1 MFQAIVGCSLR
12 HRIFVL
18 IAAAVLVGW
27 GAFLARDMPIDLLP
41 EIRQPSVIINAD
53 VPGLG
58 AEEMEHLVTI
68 PTEMALSGM
77 PGVVSVRSRSTNG
90 ANYIQV
96 LFDWGTDAYRNRQLV
111 SERLAVVRGQLP
123 NGVVPMMAPMS
134 AATGLVM
141 HMGVTGGAS
150 PMDLREYVDWV
161 LRPRLLASPGVS
173 QIFVIGGEVRTYR
186 FTPNPV
192 LMRQMSVTL
201 DEVEKT
207 LKAFG
212 TNTTGGF
219 SDTHGTEYTVR
230 NIGKPASLDD
240 MRSVVAAY
248 RFGVPV
254 LLSQIGEVAFVPKVK
269 RGDGAFNG
277 IPSVNLEIVKQPQ
290 ANTVMVGDH
299 IVALLDEMQQTA
311 PPGVRLGQISYN
323 QADMIKE
330 AIGNV
335 GHMLRDAVIIVT
347 IVLIIFLASLR
358 PTAISL
364 LAIPISLVVSVIVFH
379 LIGATLNTMTLGGI
393 AIAIGELVD
402 DSVVDVENILRR
414 LGENRKRTDPES
426 ITRVIARASQE
437 VRSGIVYATIIILLV
452 FVPLFAMPG
461 IQGRMFGP
469 LATAYIVS
477 IFASLVVSVTVTPA
491 LASYLLP
498 GMQALQGEHGG
509 WFARWLRRRNER
521 ALSWVLDHGRS
532 VLGVTAIAV
541 LAAAAS
547 VPYLPRSFLPEFNE
561 GNIYVTLLLNP
572 DTSLP
577 ESYRVGHLAE
587 QILMQV
593 PEVKA
598 MSRRTGHYEFDSD
611 IDPVQDNEMPLKI
624 KLDHGRTLHQ
634 VMDDIRNRMSIFSG
648 DLEVTQFL
656 RERMQSEDQG
666 VRGDIVFKIYGP
678 DLATLRTLAMHMR
691 DQFRWNTKALD
702 DLIVE
707 QQTFSPQA
715 RISVDYARAK
725 LFGITPAQITDVLEG
740 FSNGRTVSQVIEN
753 GRRFDVVLRLGDQD
767 RTPDALRRLYID
779 TPSGPVPLSS
789 FADVSITSGP
799 SNIVHEDGI
808 RRIAVTANL
817 DPHYDEAKV
826 VQVLRELIAQ
836 MHLPIGYRT
845 SLEGDFREGEKG
857 RLMLSILTP
866 VSILLILTVLQ
877 QRFRSIVLCLIIM
890 GNIPLALVGS
900 VAALWLVGMDLNL
913 AAMIGFIAVTGV
925 ATRNSLLKVSHFIN
939 LHLHEGIP
947 VGRALVLRGSA
958 ERLMPVL
965 MTALAAGLALVPLL
979 FASDIAGTEI
989 LHPVAVAI
997 FGGLIS
1003 STLLDTF
1010 TTPLLFL
1017 LFGERALARVIAGNT
1032 QLAYDT
1038 F

>member
-1 MFQAIVGCSLR
+1 MFQAIVTFSLR
-12 HRIFVL
+12 HRVFVL

-27 GAFLARDMPIDLLP
+27 GAYIARDMPIDLLP

-90 ANYIQV
+90 SNYIQV
-96 LFDWGTDAYRNRQLV
+96 LFQWGTDPYRNRQLV
-111 SERLAVVRGQLP
+111 TERLALVQPQLP
-123 NGVVPMMAPMS
+123 DGVVPIMAPLS
-134 AATGLVM
+134 AATGLIM
-141 HMGVTGGAS
+141 HMGVTGGESA
-150 PMDLREYVDWV
+150 MALREYIDWV
-161 LRPRLLASPGVS
+161 LRPRLMASPGVS

-192 LMRQMSVTL
+192 LMRQMNITL
-201 DEVEKT
+201 DQVEKA

-212 TNTTGGF
+212 TNTAGGF
-219 SDTHGTEYTVR
+219 SDTHGTEYTIR
-230 NIGKPASLDD
+230 NIGKPANLDD
-240 MRSVVAAY
+240 MRNVVVAY
-248 RFGVPV
+248 QFGVPV
-254 LLSQIGEVAFVPKVK
+254 MLSQIGDIAFVPKVK

-277 IPSVNLEIVKQPQ
+277 VPSVNLEIVKQPQ
-290 ANTVMVGDH
+290 ANTVEVADR
-299 IVALLDEMQQTA
+299 VSALLDEMQKTA
-311 PPGVRLGQISYN
+311 PPGIKLGQISYN
-323 QADMIKE
+323 QADMIKD

-335 GHMLRDAVIIVT
+335 GHILRDAVIIVT
-347 IVLIIFLASLR
+347 FVLIVFLASLR
-358 PTAISL
+358 PTIISL
-364 LAIPISLVVSVIVFH
+364 LAIPISLVVSVIAFH
-379 LIGATLNTMTLGGI
+379 LMGATLNTMTLGGI

-414 LGENRKRTDPES
+414 LGENRKRPDSEPVM
-426 ITRVIARASQE
+426 RVIARASQE
-437 VRSGIVYATIIILLV
+437 VRSGIVYATVIILLV

-498 GMQALQGEHGG
+498 HMKSLQGEHGG
-509 WFARWLRRRNER
+509 LFARWLKRRNER
-521 ALSWVLDHGRS
+521 ALNWVLNNGRIVLS
-532 VLGVTAIAV
+532 VAALAV
-541 LAAAAS
+541 LVAAAS

-561 GNIYVTLLLNP
+561 GNIYVTLLMNP

-577 ESYRVGHLAE
+577 EAYHVGHLAE
-587 QILMQV
+587 QILMQE

-598 MSRRTGHYEFDSD
+598 ISRRTGHYENDSD
-611 IDPVQDNEMPLKI
+611 IDPVQDNEMPMKI
-624 KLDHGRTLHQ
+624 KLDHGRTLHEL
-634 VMDDIRNRMSIFSG
+634 MDDIRNKMSIFSG
-648 DLEVTQFL
+648 DLNVSQFL

-666 VRGDIVFKIYGP
+666 IYGDIVFKIYGP
-678 DLATLRTLAMHMR
+678 DLGTLRTLAMHMR
-691 DQFRWNTKALD
+691 DEFRWNTKGLD

-707 QQTFSPQA
+707 QQTFSPQV
-715 RISVDYARAK
+715 RIAVDYDRAK
-725 LFGITPAQITDVLEG
+725 LFGITPAQITDVLQSM
-740 FSNGRTVSQVIEN
+740 SNGRTVSQVIEN
-753 GRRFDVVLRLGDQD
+753 GRRFDVVLRLGDED
-767 RTPDALRRLYID
+767 RTPDALGQLYVD
-779 TPSGPVPLSS
+779 TPSGPVPVSS
-789 FADVSITSGP
+789 FAKVSITSGP
-799 SNIVHEDGI
+799 SNIVHEDGV
-808 RRIAVTANL
+808 RRIAVMANFN
-817 DPHYDEAKV
+817 PAYDQAQV
-826 VQVLRELIAQ
+826 VQTLRQLISQ

-845 SLEGDFREGEKG
+845 SLQGDFREGERG
-857 RLMLSILTP
+857 RMMLSILTP
-866 VSILLILTVLQ
+866 ISILLIFTVLQ
-877 QRFRSIVLCLIIM
+877 QRFRSWVLCLIIM
-890 GNIPLALVGS
+890 GNIPLALVGA
-900 VAALWLVGMDLNL
+900 VADVWIAHMDLNL

-939 LHLHEGIP
+939 LHLHEGMPI
-947 VGRALVLRGSA
+947 GRALVMRGSA

-979 FASDIAGTEI
+979 LASDIAGTEI
-989 LHPVAVAI
+989 LHPVAIAI

-1017 LFGERALARVIAGNT
+1017 MFGERALTRVIAANA